1 VEIPANEVVKKNNKN
16 EMSRTFFIFFS
27 IPNDLFFRRILH
39 IPELWGFYKNM
50 GILLGKIQF
59 V

>member
-1 VEIPANEVVKKNNKN
+1 VEMPANEVVKKNNKY

-39 IPELWGFYKNM
+39 IPELWGFYNKWE
-50 GILLGKIQF
+50 LLG
-59 V
+59 VPLTL